1 MSQVCQIC
9 DYPNN
14 LSTRKSI
21 SCQYCNFD
29 ACRMCCET
37 YLLNESVPKCMNP
50 PCNREWTRQFMSA
63 SFTAVFLNKKFKTHR
78 ENVLYERERA
88 LLPSTQPLVERE
100 YAMEKIRIEIAK
112 VRDEIQARYVL
123 LSSLQTKSYEL
134 VRRQSR
140 SAESETRFEFVRG
153 CPDSNCRGFLSTQW
167 KCGICEQWACNQC
180 HQIKGATRDTEHTCH
195 PDDVA
200 TAQLL
205 AQNTKPCPKC
215 HTGIYKLEGCNQMF
229 CTQCHTGFDWRTGQ
243 IQTNIHNPHY
253 FEWLRRNG
261 GAADNQPIAQ
271 CNELTHNTF
280 TEFRNLLQRKHSS
293 HSASQRVRQMLEEV
307 VRNTIHL
314 RHVEMD
320 RYRPANYE
328 NKNRDLRVQFMMNKL
343 DEDRFKTL
351 LQQNEKRTEK
361 KREIYNVLEVLMN
374 TITDIL
380 FRFLAHLRESEP
392 GNYQTT
398 ILDEIGPIVSYVNEQ
413 LADIG
418 RTYKSRMRTFTNS
431 IHLKIQVSEST

>member
-1 MSQVCQIC
+1 
-9 DYPNN
+9 
-14 LSTRKSI
+14 
-21 SCQYCNFD
+21 
-29 ACRMCCET
+29 
-37 YLLNESVPKCMNP
+37 MNP

-63 SFTAVFLNKKFKTHR
+63 NFTAVFLNKKFKTHR
-78 ENVLYERERA
+78 EDVLYERERA

-100 YAMEKIRIEIAK
+100 YAMEKLRIEIAK
-112 VRDEIQARYVL
+112 VRDEIQERYVL
-123 LSSLQTKSYEL
+123 LQSLQNKSYEL
-134 VRRQSR
+134 MRRPAR
-140 SAESETRFEFVRG
+140 AAESETRFEFVRG

-180 HQIKGATRDTEHTCH
+180 HQIKGTTRDAEHTCN

-253 FEWLRRNG
+253 FEWVRRNG

-280 TEFRNLLQRKHSS
+280 TEFRNLLQRKHVS
-293 HSASQRVRQMLEEV
+293 HNDSQRIRQMLEET

-361 KREIYNVLEVLMN
+361 KREIYNVMEVLMN
-374 TITDIL
+374 TMTDIL
-380 FRFLAHLRESEP
+380 FRFMAHLRESEP
-392 GNYQTT
+392 GRYQTT
-398 ILDEIGPIVSYVNEQ
+398 ILDEIGPIVAYVNEQ
-413 LADIG
+413 LAEIG
-418 RTYKSRMRTFTNS
+418 RTYKSRMRTFNKN
-431 IHLKIQVSEST
+431 IHLQIQVSESI

>member
-1 MSQVCQIC
+1 
-9 DYPNN
+9 
-14 LSTRKSI
+14 
-21 SCQYCNFD
+21 
-29 ACRMCCET
+29 
-37 YLLNESVPKCMNP
+37 MNP
-50 PCNREWTRQFMSA
+50 PCTREWTRQFIA
-63 SFTAVFLNKKFKTHR
+63 NHFTAVFINTKLKAHR

-100 YAMEKIRIEIAK
+100 YAIVKLRAEMAK
-112 VRDEIQARYVL
+112 VRDEIQEKYVL
-123 LSSLQTKSYEL
+123 LSSLQTKSDEL
-134 VRRQSR
+134 MRRTHR
-140 SAESETRFEFVRG
+140 TIESEPRVEFVRA

-180 HQIKGATRDTEHTCH
+180 HQIKGATRDVEHTCN

-205 AQNTKPCPKC
+205 SQNTKPCPKC
-215 HTGIYKLEGCNQMF
+215 RTGIFKLEGCNQMF

-253 FEWLRRNG
+253 FEWIRRNG
-261 GAADNQPIAQ
+261 GATDNQPIAQ

-280 TEFRNLLQRKHSS
+280 TEFRNLLTRKHSI
-293 HSASQRVRQMLEEV
+293 HHESQRTRQLLEEI

-314 RHVEMD
+314 RHVEID

-328 NKNRDLRVQFMMNKL
+328 NKNRSLRVQFMMNQL

-361 KREIYNVLEVLMN
+361 KREMYNVLEVLLN
-374 TITDIL
+374 TMTDIL
-380 FRFLAHLRESEP
+380 FRFLAHLRQCETGKYEMI
-392 GNYQTT
+392 
-398 ILDEIGPIVSYVNEQ
+398 ILDEIPAIVKYVNEQ
-413 LADIG
+413 LMDIG
-418 RTYKSRMRTFTNS
+418 KTYKSRMRTFTNS
-431 IHLKIQVSEST
+431 IQLQINNVQST

>member
-1 MSQVCQIC
+1 
-9 DYPNN
+9 
-14 LSTRKSI
+14 
-21 SCQYCNFD
+21 
-29 ACRMCCET
+29 
-37 YLLNESVPKCMNP
+37 MNP
-50 PCNREWTRQFMSA
+50 PCNREWTRQFMS
-63 SFTAVFLNKKFKTHR
+63 SHFTAVFLNKKFKTHR

-140 SAESETRFEFVRG
+140 SVESETRFEFVRG

-253 FEWLRRNG
+253 FEWVRRNG
-261 GAADNQPIAQ
+261 GAANNQPIAQ

-280 TEFRNLLQRKHSS
+280 TEFRNLLQRKHSG

-361 KREIYNVLEVLMN
+361 KREIYNVMEVLIN

-398 ILDEIGPIVSYVNEQ
+398 VLDEIGPIVTYVNEQ

-431 IHLKIQVSEST
+431 IHLQIQVSEST

>member
-9 DYPNN
+9 DDKTN

-21 SCQYCNFD
+21 SCQYCNFK
-29 ACRMCCET
+29 ACRTCCET

-50 PCNREWTRQFMSA
+50 PCNREWTRQFMS
-63 SFTAVFLNKKFKTHR
+63 SQFTAVFLNKKFKSHR

-100 YAMEKIRIEIAK
+100 YAIVKLRTEMAK
-112 VRDEIQARYVL
+112 LRDEIQEKYVL
-123 LSSLQTKSYEL
+123 LHSMQTKSYEL
-134 VRRQSR
+134 MRRPIR
-140 SAESETRFEFVRG
+140 AVESETRFEFVRG

-180 HQIKGATRDTEHTCH
+180 HQLKGATRDVEHTCN

-205 AQNTKPCPKC
+205 SQNTKPCPKC

-261 GAADNQPIAQ
+261 AATDNQPIAQ

-280 TEFRNLLQRKHSS
+280 TEFRNLLTRKHAN
-293 HSASQRVRQMLEEV
+293 HPESQRTRQMLETV

-328 NKNRDLRVQFMMNKL
+328 HKNRDLRVQFMMNQL

-380 FRFLAHLRESEP
+380 FRFLAHLRESAP
-392 GNYQTT
+392 GTYQTV
-398 ILDEIGPIVSYVNEQ
+398 ILDEIGPIVTYVNEQ

-418 RTYKSRMRTFTNS
+418 RTYKSRMRTFDNS
-431 IHLKIQVSEST
+431 IYLQIQST